1 MDIKSYAD
9 ILKFALKL
17 QIDYVKED
25 LEKPNANEEYLS
37 GVINGLH
44 IALEK
49 IDASMFLAEK

>member
-1 MDIKSYAD
+1 MDIKNYAD
-9 ILKFALKL
+9 ILKFAIKL

-25 LEKPNANEEYLS
+25 MEKPNANEDYLG

-44 IALEK
+44 IALGK